1 MPKTELTFNNME
13 TLLIEKPE
21 PGVGIIKLNRPN
33 KGNAMSFKMF
43 REIKQ
48 AVELLDND
56 SDVLVIIIEGQG
68 KHFCTGLDLI
78 DAAQLAMPDEEEPA
92 RYAIKM
98 LKVIKDL
105 QDCISSV
112 EVCKKPV
119 IAIVQG
125 YCIGAGVDL
134 ITACDVRYVVQ
145 DAQISVREVA
155 IGMAA
160 DVGTLQR
167 LPKVV
172 GNSSWVREL
181 IYTGKFVTGEECF
194 RFNLFSKIF
203 ENYESCYKGALELA
217 REINSK
223 SPVALVGCKTTLN
236 YSRDHTVDEGLSF
249 IAHWNMWA
257 LQCKDIMTAVSAQMS
272 KSKAVFPKL

>member
-1 MPKTELTFNNME
+1 ME

-21 PGVGIIKLNRPN
+21 PGVGIIKLNRPA

-56 SDVLVIIIEGQG
+56 SDVLVIIITGQG

-78 DAAQLAMPDEEEPA
+78 DAAQFAKPEEEEPV
-92 RYAIKM
+92 RFAIKM
-98 LKVIKDL
+98 LKVIKEL
-105 QDCISSV
+105 QDCISAV

-119 IAIVQG
+119 IAIVHG

-134 ITACDVRYVVQ
+134 ITACDVRYVVK
-145 DAQISVREVA
+145 DAQVSVREIA

-160 DVGTLQR
+160 DVGSLQR

-181 IYTGKFVTGEECF
+181 VYTGKFVTGEECF
-194 RFNLFSKIF
+194 RFNLFSKLF
-203 ENYESCYKGALELA
+203 DNYETCYQSALDLA
-217 REINSK
+217 REMSSK
-223 SPVALVGCKTTLN
+223 SPVALVGSKTTLN
-236 YSRDHTVDEGLSF
+236 YSRDHTVEEGLSF

-257 LQCKDIMTAVSAQMS
+257 LQCKDIMTAVSAIMT
-272 KSKAVFPKL
+272 KTKPVFPKL